1 MVSFSAPLHPHPEAP
16 IRPSPVLL
24 GHFPLLLSLLHPGF
38 LLHPKSSFSTTLW
51 CPQVSPGHH
60 SPRAGAGPGL
70 FQPQHPLSSSS
81 SPQYFP
87 KDQLENDF
95 SISEIHQGKQFPS
108 FIPRSKPELTF
119 FLLHFPLTQ
128 PFFSPF
134 LSSHCFTPVFAP
146 EGSVIPAGCSRAL
159 TAPPPSPRHSGAGGS
174 RRRPA
179 LPRATATETGAQIAL
194 GLFKG

>member
-1 MVSFSAPLHPHPEAP
+1 MGHNTKVRDTGLGSGSHGFLFGTSPSSPRGTNPAQ
-16 IRPSPVLL
+16 PSPPRT
-24 GHFPLLLSLLHPGF
+24 FPSVAVTP
-38 LLHPKSSFSTTLW
+38 SSRFSPS
-51 CPQVSPGHH
+51 PQILNFHHLMVSPGV
-60 SPRAGAGPGL
+60 PRPS
-70 FQPQHPLSSSS
+70 QPQHPLSSSS

-159 TAPPPSPRHSGAGGS
+159 TAPGSLLPPHGAAGLEAAG
-174 RRRPA
+174 A
-179 LPRATATETGAQIAL
+179 VLPFHGPLQLKPGA
-194 GLFKG
+194 K